1 MYYYFVEQVF
11 EKIRKGAPH
20 MTNNEKFNQLI
31 NQCESPRLI
40 YNALL
45 SLALSEPCVHQSDN
59 ALQKK
64 QVVVGKLATFF
75 DEAESS

>member
-1 MYYYFVEQVF
+1 MYYYFIERVF
-11 EKIRKGAPH
+11 ERNKERCTT

-45 SLALSEPCVHQSDN
+45 SFALSEPCVHQSDN

-64 QVVVGKLATFF
+64 QVVVRELAALFN
-75 DEAESS
+75 EAESR